1 MNRTRL
7 IFIGVLA
14 LAVGAVASILA
25 FRLLQ
30 SRAVAAQS
38 GGEDVVVAAGDI
50 IVGTRIQDKD
60 VRVVRVPAEALPP
73 GRFTQKS
80 KVVGRGVIL
89 PIAAGEFILPGK
101 IAAENGGSGL
111 PSMIPPGMR
120 AVAVRVSDSNSVAG
134 FVLPGTRV
142 DVLMTGNPSGSSEPQ
157 TMTVLKN
164 IAVLATG
171 QKLDRNLLSGESSSG
186 GVITLLVSPDDAQ
199 KLALATNQGHI
210 QLALRNP
217 LDTIP
222 NDVAAVSAHTLY
234 QKQGAPPPV
243 THQRPKP
250 LQVTQAP
257 VLPPSAYPVEVIKGD
272 KRDIT
277 KLPD

>member
-1 MNRTRL
+1 
-7 IFIGVLA
+7 
-14 LAVGAVASILA
+14 
-25 FRLLQ
+25 
-30 SRAVAAQS
+30 
-38 GGEDVVVAAGDI
+38 
-50 IVGTRIQDKD
+50 
-60 VRVVRVPAEALPP
+60 
-73 GRFTQKS
+73 
-80 KVVGRGVIL
+80 
-89 PIAAGEFILPGK
+89 
-101 IAAENGGSGL
+101 
-111 PSMIPPGMR
+111 MR
-120 AVAVRVSDSNSVAG
+120 AVAVRVIDSNSVAG

-142 DVLMTGNPSGSSEPQ
+142 NVLMTGNPSGSSEPQ

-222 NDVAAVSAHTLY
+222 SDVAAVSAHTLY

>member
-89 PIAAGEFILPGK
+89 PIAAGEFILPG
-101 IAAENGGSGL
+101 
-111 PSMIPPGMR
+111 
-120 AVAVRVSDSNSVAG
+120 
-134 FVLPGTRV
+134 
-142 DVLMTGNPSGSSEPQ
+142 NPSGSSEPQ
-157 TMTVLKN
+157 TITVLKN

-186 GVITLLVSPDDAQ
+186 GGITLLVSPDDAQ

-222 NDVAAVSAHTLY
+222 SDVAAVSAHTLY